1 MLENLRCMMYHSNSE
16 TDSVGCFFIWLVYKA
31 EFGLLV
37 INVELKLGP
46 T

>member
-1 MLENLRCMMYHSNSE
+1 MYQHFNFE
-16 TDSVGCFFIWLVYKA
+16 TDFVGCFFIWHVYKA
-31 EFGLLV
+31 EYGLLV